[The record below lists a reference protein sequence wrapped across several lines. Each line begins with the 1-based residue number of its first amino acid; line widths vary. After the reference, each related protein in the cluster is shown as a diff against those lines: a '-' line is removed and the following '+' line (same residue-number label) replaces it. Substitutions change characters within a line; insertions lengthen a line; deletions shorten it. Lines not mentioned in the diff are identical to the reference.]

1 MMENHHSVLQNLSCL
16 TGLEPVRALTGRCA
30 MVNASP
36 TNQEQEQPG
45 GSMMTDSDI

>member
-1 MMENHHSVLQNLSCL
+1 MMENHHGMLQNLSYL
-16 TGLEPVRALTGRCA
+16 TGLEPVCALTGRCA

-45 GSMMTDSDI
+45 GNAMTDSDP